1 MARSFLLLALTCQR
15 LGMVSE
21 ARAAFREGARRFE
34 STAEERECAQCR
46 AAAAQLYQSWGL
58 MESKLG
64 HFPIAWALVTKSVV
78 LDSSNAAVLKWAL
91 WKVNL
96 KPHMRKP
103 RMVLKVVMK
112 NTHDYSPVSHSR
124 RSNGYPT
131 DHAEASRL
139 GSPLIQ
145 S

>member
-1 MARSFLLLALTCQR
+1 
-15 LGMVSE
+15 MVSE
-21 ARAAFREGARRFE
+21 ARTAFREGARRFE

-64 HFPIAWALVTKSVV
+64 HFPLAWALVTKSVV
-78 LDSSNAAVLKWAL
+78 LDNSNAAVLKWAL
-91 WKVNL
+91 WKVHL

-112 NTHDYSPVSHSR
+112 NTHDYSPLKNRAEQSALPPITQMR
-124 RSNGYPT
+124 R
-131 DHAEASRL
+131 
-139 GSPLIQ
+139 GSIHH
-145 S
+145 